1 MKDKNESKKTKWKD
15 FKPRDITRI
24 YDREGISLHEK
35 DKQAEFNLKQIKK
48 RIFGNKQQYESQKL
62 KTAKD
67 FVEFNVTTANDGF
80 RKSRLTKIKQQDDN
94 KNRQESAKMR
104 KS

>member
-1 MKDKNESKKTKWKD
+1 M
-15 FKPRDITRI
+15 

-48 RIFGNKQQYESQKL
+48 RIFGNKHQYESQKL

-80 RKSRLTKIKQQDDN
+80 RKSRLTKIKLQDDN
-94 KNRQESAKMR
+94 KNR
-104 KS
+104 